1 MDSIC
6 PHCDI
11 IWAICVIT
19 SLASSELLFVPFLT
33 TSAKE
38 GVGCFLISLRA
49 AARSCQ
55 TFFVGLFLLGFVL
68 MGFLGHHEKFAGCGP
83 LQLAHL
89 AGALADLVHSDVR
102 WPPEY
107 FKHFGA
113 LAQNRE

>member
-1 MDSIC
+1 M
-6 PHCDI
+6 
-11 IWAICVIT
+11 T
-19 SLASSELLFVPFLT
+19 SLASRELLFVPFLS

-55 TFFVGLFLLGFVL
+55 TFFVGLFLLGYGL
-68 MGFLGHHEKFAGCGP
+68 MGFLGHPEKFSGCGP
-83 LQLAHL
+83 LQFAI
-89 AGALADLVHSDVR
+89 AGAVADLVHSDVR
-102 WPPEY
+102 WPPEH